1 MKVLV
6 CLILLLSLTV
16 NAIEFNY
23 KNVGTLT
30 RNEITKFP
38 GGGKF
43 IAFKHSGGFETDIGK
58 YGKYQCNGSILYN
71 KESSLENMYFAC
83 EFKDQDGDIFIGMG
97 KRLKGSDI
105 DRAVGYSE
113 LVDGQGFWKDFIG
126 YKCSYAVEYIDDIV
140 FSPVKCKK

>member
-1 MKVLV
+1 ML
-6 CLILLLSLTV
+6 LIFSFTV
-16 NAIEFNY
+16 NSSEFNY
-23 KNVGTLT
+23 KNVGILT
-30 RNEITKFP
+30 RNEVINFP
-38 GGGKF
+38 GVATF

-71 KESSLENMYFAC
+71 KESFLENMYFAC
-83 EFKDQDGDIFIGMG
+83 EFKDQEENIFIGMG

-113 LVDGQGFWKDFIG
+113 LVDGQEFWKYFIG
-126 YKCSYAVEYIDDIV
+126 YKCFYSVEYIDDIV

>member
-1 MKVLV
+1 MIKNIKPSIIIFIY
-6 CLILLLSLTV
+6 ILLIFSFTV
-16 NAIEFNY
+16 NSNEFNY
-23 KNVGTLT
+23 KNAGTLV
-30 RNEITKFP
+30 RNEVMNFP
-38 GGGKF
+38 R
-43 IAFKHSGGFETDIGK
+43 GFETDIGK

>member
-1 MKVLV
+1 MKFIFF
-6 CLILLLSLTV
+6 LILFFSSTI

-23 KNVGTLT
+23 KNVGTLI
-30 RNEITKFP
+30 RNEVTKFP

-43 IAFKHSGGFETDIGK
+43 IAFKHLGGFEADIGK

-71 KESSLENMYFAC
+71 KESSLENMHFAC
-83 EFKDQDGDIFIGMG
+83 EFKDQTGDIFIGMG

-105 DRAVGYSE
+105 DRAVGYLE
-113 LVDGQGFWKDFIG
+113 LVDGIGFWKDFIG
-126 YKCSYAVEYIDDIV
+126 YKCSYAIEYIDDII